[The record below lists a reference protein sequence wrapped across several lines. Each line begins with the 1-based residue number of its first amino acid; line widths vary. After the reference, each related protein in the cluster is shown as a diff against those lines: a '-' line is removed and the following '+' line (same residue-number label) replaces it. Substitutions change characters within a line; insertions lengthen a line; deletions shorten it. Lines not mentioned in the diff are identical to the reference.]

1 MPNVSVPPT
10 SPDPLR
16 ARQKSSLTVLAVV
29 LIVAGLGVALF
40 LTRIPLPLR
49 LVIGAGDVLAG
60 CVLLLLVRQ
69 KFDR

>member
-1 MPNVSVPPT
+1 MPNAPVTPP

-40 LTRIPLPLR
+40 LKRIPLPLR
-49 LVIGAGDVLAG
+49 LLIGFGDVLAG
-60 CVLLLLVRQ
+60 SVLLLLVRQ